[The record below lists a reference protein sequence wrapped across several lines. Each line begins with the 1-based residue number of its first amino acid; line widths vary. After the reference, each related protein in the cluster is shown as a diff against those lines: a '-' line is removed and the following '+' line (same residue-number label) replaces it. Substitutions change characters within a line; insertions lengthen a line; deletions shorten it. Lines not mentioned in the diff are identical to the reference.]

1 MAFTSSG
8 QNAEAAV
15 RKIANLAIV
24 LSLAVLA
31 ATVSAKL
38 YLQPTDAAGSVL
50 APTIS
55 IEELHRSIDRQAL
68 PIMDVKDP
76 V

>member
-1 MAFTSSG
+1 M
-8 QNAEAAV
+8 
-15 RKIANLAIV
+15 RKIANLAII

-31 ATVSAKL
+31 ATVSARL
-38 YLQPTDAAGSVL
+38 HMQPTVAAGSVS

>member
-1 MAFTSSG
+1 M
-8 QNAEAAV
+8 
-15 RKIANLAIV
+15 RKIANLAIA
-24 LSLAVLA
+24 LGCAVMA

-38 YLQPTDAAGSVL
+38 FMQPTDAAVSVS

-55 IEELHRSIDRQAL
+55 IEELQRSIDRQAL
-68 PIMDVKDP
+68 PVMDVKDP

>member
-1 MAFTSSG
+1 MAFTSPG
-8 QNAEAAV
+8 QNAEAAM
-15 RKIANLAIV
+15 RKITNLAIA
-24 LSLAVLA
+24 LGFAVLT
-31 ATVSAKL
+31 ATVSARL
-38 YLQPTDAAGSVL
+38 FTQPTDAAVSVS

-68 PIMDVKDP
+68 PVMDVKDP